1 MQWWF
6 FLTYHTC
13 FCVLVFYNELY
24 SHYTPTLA
32 PLKACNKEESPGS
45 HILFLSLD
53 KSTFNWEIDDE
64 DDDFELFDV
73 SVIIYKNIIII
84 D

>member
-1 MQWWF
+1 MQWCF
-6 FLTYHTC
+6 FLTCHTC

-24 SHYTPTLA
+24 SHYTPSLA

-53 KSTFNWEIDDE
+53 KATFNWEIDDI
-64 DDDFELFDV
+64 ELFDV
-73 SVIIYKNIIII
+73 SVILYKNIIIV